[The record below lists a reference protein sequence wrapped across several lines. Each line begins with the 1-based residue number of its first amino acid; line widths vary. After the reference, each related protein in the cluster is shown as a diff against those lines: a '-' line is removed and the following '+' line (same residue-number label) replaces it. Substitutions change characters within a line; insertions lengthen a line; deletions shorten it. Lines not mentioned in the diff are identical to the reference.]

1 MLDFVL
7 KNRYNVCKGRKT
19 MKLDYNALNPY
30 VFKGDKVI
38 VACSGGADSMCL
50 LSLLM
55 QKQKET
61 DFELVVLHVNHNI
74 RDKEADRDEQFVREF
89 CEKNNLKFTCTAVKA
104 LEYAKKY
111 AKSVEQSARELRY
124 EEFRKTLEKEK
135 ANKIAVAHHK
145 DDQAET
151 ILMHIFR
158 GSSIKGASGMASVSG
173 NIIRPLLDFSRKDI
187 EEYNKQNKVPSVE
200 DSTNSDV
207 NYRRNFL
214 RHQVLPE
221 VEKIYP
227 GAVNAL
233 CEFAKRCKIDD
244 DFIESQVPVA
254 LLKAGKTEVKIM
266 QEADEKPVA
275 VKIRL
280 IKKAFEKIGVFA
292 DIEQKHLRAVLELF
306 KMKSGASVSLPCSL
320 YGVKVYDGVV
330 ISKKKIKEKQTEK
343 PFVLGEVD
351 FKGFGQIY
359 AINITD
365 KQDPEFGDGN
375 HYLDLAKIPF
385 SAVWRT
391 RKDGDLF
398 TKFGSGTKKLNDY
411 FTDKKVER
419 ALRDQIPVLAV
430 GNKILAVAGMD
441 ISENVKITSK
451 TEQIIKII
459 YARRTLA

>member
-1 MLDFVL
+1 
-7 KNRYNVCKGRKT
+7 
-19 MKLDYNALNPY
+19 MKLDFNALNYY
-30 VFKGDKVI
+30 VFKGDKII

-50 LSLLM
+50 LSLMM

-61 DFELVVLHVNHNI
+61 DFEFIALHVNHNI
-74 RDKEADRDEQFVREF
+74 RDEEADHDEQFVRDF
-89 CEKNNLKFTCTAVKA
+89 CKNNNIKFICKTVKA
-104 LEYAKKY
+104 LEYAKKFN
-111 AKSVEQSARELRY
+111 KSIEQSARELRY
-124 EEFRKTLEKEK
+124 EAFAKALEEEKT
-135 ANKIAVAHHK
+135 NKIAVAHHK

-151 ILMHIFR
+151 ILMHILR

-173 NIIRPLLDFSRKDI
+173 NIIRPLLDFSRNEI
-187 EEYNKQNKVPSVE
+187 EEFNKNNNVPSVE

-207 NYRRNFL
+207 NYRRNFI

-221 VEKIYP
+221 IEKIYP
-227 GAVNAL
+227 GAKNAL
-233 CEFAKRCKIDD
+233 CEFAKRCKVDD
-244 DFIESQVPVA
+244 DFIESQVPSKLIVA
-254 LLKAGKTEVKIM
+254 SKNEVKIL
-266 QEADEKPVA
+266 QETDEEQDA
-275 VKIRL
+275 VKMRL
-280 IKKAFEKIGVFA
+280 VKKAFEKLGIFA
-292 DIEQKHLRAVLELF
+292 DIEQKHMKAVCELF
-306 KMKSGASVSLPCSL
+306 KMKSGSNISLPCSL
-320 YGVKVYDGVV
+320 YGVKVYDGVI
-330 ISKKKIKEKQTEK
+330 ISKRKKHEKQTDQ
-343 PFVLGEVD
+343 PFVLGETE
-351 FKGFGQIY
+351 FKGFGKIY

-375 HYLDLAKIPF
+375 HYLDFAKIPF

-419 ALRDQIPVLAV
+419 DKRDLIPVLAV

-459 YARRTLA
+459 YARD

>member
-1 MLDFVL
+1 MELDS
-7 KNRYNVCKGRKT
+7 
-19 MKLDYNALNPY
+19 NALNAY
-30 VFKGDKVI
+30 VFKGDRVV

-50 LSLLM
+50 LSLM
-55 QKQKET
+55 MEKQKDT

-74 RDKEADRDEQFVREF
+74 RDEEADRDEKFVRDF
-89 CEKNNLKFTCTAVKA
+89 CEKNKIKFVCKTVKA
-104 LEYAKKY
+104 LEYAKKFN
-111 AKSVEQSARELRY
+111 KSIEQGARELRY
-124 EEFRKTLEKEK
+124 DAFAKVLEEEN

-151 ILMHIFR
+151 ILMHILR

-173 NIIRPLLDFSRKDI
+173 NIIRPLLEFSRKDI
-187 EEYNKQNKVPSVE
+187 EEYNKHHGVLSVE

-221 VEKIYP
+221 IEKIYP
-227 GAVNAL
+227 GAINAL
-233 CEFAKRCKIDD
+233 CEFAKRCKVDD
-244 DFIESQVPVA
+244 DFIESQVPEKFIVS
-254 LLKAGKTEVKIM
+254 GKNEVKIL
-266 QEADEKPVA
+266 QEADEKADA
-275 VKIRL
+275 VKMRL
-280 IKKAFEKIGVFA
+280 VKKAFEKLGIFA
-292 DIEQKHLRAVLELF
+292 DIEQKHMKAVCELF
-306 KMKSGASVSLPCSL
+306 KMKSGSSVSLPCSL
-320 YGVKVYDGVV
+320 YGIKVYDGVI
-330 ISKKKIKEKQTEK
+330 ISKRKKHEKQTEQ
-343 PFVLGEVD
+343 PFVLGELT
-351 FKGFGQIY
+351 FKNFGKIY

-375 HYLDLAKIPF
+375 HYLDFAKIPF

-419 ALRDQIPVLAV
+419 NKRDLIPVLAV

-459 YARRTLA
+459 YAKE

>member
-1 MLDFVL
+1 
-7 KNRYNVCKGRKT
+7 
-19 MKLDYNALNPY
+19 MKLDFNALNPY
-30 VFKGDKVI
+30 VFANDKVI

-55 QKQKET
+55 EKQKET
-61 DFELVVLHVNHNI
+61 DFELVAFHVNHNI
-74 RDKEADRDEQFVREF
+74 RDEEADRDEQFVRDF
-89 CEKNNLKFTCTAVKA
+89 CAKNNVKFVCVQVKA
-104 LEYAKKY
+104 LEYAKKHG
-111 AKSVEQSARELRY
+111 KSVEQSARELRY
-124 EEFRKTLEKEK
+124 EEFRKILEKEN

-158 GSSIKGASGMASVSG
+158 GSSIKGAIGMASVSG

-187 EEYNKQNKVPSVE
+187 EEYNKQHKIESVE

-207 NYRRNFL
+207 NYRRNFI

-221 VEKIYP
+221 VEKVYP

-233 CEFAKRCKIDD
+233 CEFAKRCKVDD
-244 DFIESQVPVA
+244 DFIESQVP
-254 LLKAGKTEVKIM
+254 LQFLKEGKNEIKIL
-266 QEADEKPVA
+266 QEADEKPIA
-275 VKIRL
+275 LKIRL

-292 DIEQKHLRAVLELF
+292 DIEQKHLKSILELF
-306 KMKSGASVSLPCSL
+306 KLKSGASVSLPCSL
-320 YGVKVYDGVV
+320 YGVKVYDGVI
-330 ISKKKIKEKQTEK
+330 ISKKKIKEKQSEI
-343 PFVLGEVD
+343 PFSLGEVD
-351 FKGFGQIY
+351 FKGFGKIY
-359 AINITD
+359 ALNITD

-375 HYLDLAKIPF
+375 HYLDYAKIPF

-419 ALRDQIPVLAV
+419 TLRDQIPVLAV

-459 YARRTLA
+459 YAK